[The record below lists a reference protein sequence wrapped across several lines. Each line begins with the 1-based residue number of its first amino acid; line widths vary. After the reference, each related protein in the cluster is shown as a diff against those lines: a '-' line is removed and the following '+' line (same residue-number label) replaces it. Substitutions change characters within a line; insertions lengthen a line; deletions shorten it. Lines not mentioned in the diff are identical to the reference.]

1 MIQLVVGLVIFLG
14 IHSVSIVA
22 RPWRDAMVARLGA
35 GTWKGLYSLVALLGF
50 VLMIGGYSAAR
61 LEPSLLYVPPVGL
74 RHLAGLLMLPVFPLL
89 FATYLPGR
97 LKRWAKHPMLVAVK
111 LWALAHL
118 LANGMLGRAAVW
130 FVAALGGARSH
141 LGQTPRR
148 SAVYGRR
155 QDPQRRTRH
164 RAGPCRLR
172 RIRHGWAP
180 DAVWGVTVRLIVF
193 GIRSF
198 L

>member
-1 MIQLVVGLVIFLG
+1 MIQLVVGLITFLG

-35 GTWKGLYSLVALLGF
+35 GTWKGVYSLISLLGF
-50 VLMIGGYSAAR
+50 VLMVGGYSAAR

-118 LANGMLGRAAVW
+118 LANGMLADVVLFGSFLIWAVMSFRAARQRDRAQPDNE
-130 FVAALGGARSH
+130 VAHTAAATVITVVVGLGAW
-141 LGQTPRR
+141 
-148 SAVYGRR
+148 
-155 QDPQRRTRH
+155 
-164 RAGPCRLR
+164 AGFAF
-172 RIRHGWAP
+172 WAHQ
-180 DAVWGVTVRLIVF
+180 AWIGVRPF
-193 GIRSF
+193 G
-198 L
+198 

>member
-118 LANGMLGRAAVW
+118 LANGMLADVLLFGSLLLWAVLDRISLKRRAPQPLPTTPTTPWNDVLAVVLGLTLYAAFAMIW
-130 FVAALGGARSH
+130 HQRLFGVA
-141 LGQTPRR
+141 P
-148 SAVYGRR
+148 
-155 QDPQRRTRH
+155 
-164 RAGPCRLR
+164 
-172 RIRHGWAP
+172 
-180 DAVWGVTVRLIVF
+180 F
-193 GIRSF
+193 G
-198 L
+198 

>member
-22 RPWRDAMVARLGA
+22 RSWRDAMVARLGA

-74 RHLAGLLMLPVFPLL
+74 RHMAGLLMLPVFPLL

-118 LANGMLGRAAVW
+118 LANGMLADVLLFGSLLVWAVLDRISVKRRGEALP
-130 FVAALGGARSH
+130 VAEGKILNDVLAIVLG
-141 LGQTPRR
+141 L
-148 SAVYGRR
+148 AVYGVFVMGG
-155 QDPQRRTRH
+155 H
-164 RAGPCRLR
+164 LMLF
-172 RIRHGWAP
+172 
-180 DAVWGVTVRLIVF
+180 GVSPF
-193 GIRSF
+193 G
-198 L
+198 

>member
-35 GTWKGLYSLVALLGF
+35 GTWKGLYSLVALLG
-50 VLMIGGYSAAR
+50 
-61 LEPSLLYVPPVGL
+61 
-74 RHLAGLLMLPVFPLL
+74 LLMLPVFPLL

-118 LANGMLGRAAVW
+118 LANGMLADVLLFGSLLLWAVLDRIS
-130 FVAALGGARSH
+130 VKRRGEALSTAEGKILNDVLAIV
-141 LGQTPRR
+141 LGL
-148 SAVYGRR
+148 AVYGVFVMGG
-155 QDPQRRTRH
+155 H
-164 RAGPCRLR
+164 LMLF
-172 RIRHGWAP
+172 
-180 DAVWGVTVRLIVF
+180 GVSPF
-193 GIRSF
+193 G
-198 L
+198 